1 MNLHHLSETYRGH
14 TIPHFR
20 FVERKRLWFTISG
33 VVILLGIA
41 GFIVR
46 GGLNLS
52 IDFEGGAQISYPLQS
67 DATAEDISG
76 ILADNGRPDAEVQ
89 IVNGDTVS
97 IRTVWPDLTRTT
109 GGISAAK

>member
-20 FVERKRLWFTISG
+20 FIERKRLWFTISG

-76 ILADNGRPDAEVQ
+76 ILADNGRARRRGADRQRRHGLDPHRDPGRRCRSRCAHQ
-89 IVNGDTVS
+89 
-97 IRTVWPDLTRTT
+97 
-109 GGISAAK
+109 